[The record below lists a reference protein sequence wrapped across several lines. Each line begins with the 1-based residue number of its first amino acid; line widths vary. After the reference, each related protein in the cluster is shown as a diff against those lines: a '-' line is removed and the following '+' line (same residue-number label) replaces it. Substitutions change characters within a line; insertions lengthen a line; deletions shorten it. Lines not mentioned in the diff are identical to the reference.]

1 MFRKYESDIHV
12 PMYIW
17 NPNLRNNDVRIS
29 GTCPNMIDANGFVS
43 TNVKGTLIDIR
54 ITVVALESTKAVTLT
69 TLLIFRYIQI
79 IMTFPTLT

>member
-1 MFRKYESDIHV
+1 
-12 PMYIW
+12 
-17 NPNLRNNDVRIS
+17 
-29 GTCPNMIDANGFVS
+29 MIDANGFVS

-79 IMTFPTLT
+79 IMTFPSLT